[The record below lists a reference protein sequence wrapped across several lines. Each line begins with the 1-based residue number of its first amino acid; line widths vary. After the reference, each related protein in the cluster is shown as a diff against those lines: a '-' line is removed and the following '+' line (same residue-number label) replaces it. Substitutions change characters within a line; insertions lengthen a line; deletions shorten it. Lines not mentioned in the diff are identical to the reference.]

1 MQTERQQR
9 SYGNSSIAPVA
20 RVVRV
25 VRVVLVAERIS
36 SDGNDSSDHMET
48 IRSLLSFASF
58 VSLKNLPAT
67 GTTGTII
74 WKPGF
79 TGQTQITMNENNKKH
94 GQKANKTCLC
104 ITCLSKVIADELS
117 EKCSA
122 IRRNFMPQLRL
133 ITSRSFATCLN

>member
-79 TGQTQITMNENNKKH
+79 TLRSKRARVEEDF
-94 GQKANKTCLC
+94 CYDLC
-104 ITCLSKVIADELS
+104 RVLAFEFRILSLEVATD
-117 EKCSA
+117 
-122 IRRNFMPQLRL
+122 RL
-133 ITSRSFATCLN
+133 ITLSPSNRYHPPILLAHCCACAAI